1 MRTPQEYDQLA
12 DQVLDRLLAVAD
24 EADATPA
31 TRARALAD
39 AAQLALTLSQHSHP
53 LAKFARLS
61 KLDDMGDTEDG
72 KDTDPKRSPRTS
84 GRSPRPPTR

>member
-1 MRTPQEYDQLA
+1 MRTPTEYDELA
-12 DQVLDRLLAVAD
+12 DRVLDRLLAVAD
-24 EADATPA
+24 EPDATPA

-53 LAKFARLS
+53 LAQFARLS
-61 KLDDMGDTEDG
+61 KLDDMGDTQD
-72 KDTDPKRSPRTS
+72 DNPSRSPRTS